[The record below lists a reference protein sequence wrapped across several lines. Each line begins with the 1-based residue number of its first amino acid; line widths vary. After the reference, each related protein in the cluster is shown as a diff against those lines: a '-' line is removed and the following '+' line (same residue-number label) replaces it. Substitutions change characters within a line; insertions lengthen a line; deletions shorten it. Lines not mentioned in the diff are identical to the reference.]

1 MRDYSFGNF
10 ISALRVRRGLS
21 QYQLGALVG
30 VSDKAVSKWENGVS
44 KPRMN
49 TIVKL
54 AEVLDIGTDELLA
67 CKYDTFNHKRKDLFA
82 MDEKIISK
90 AELKMKEMYGVVLL
104 YTEGMAICEDDWENL
119 WCAEMPEEFVTAG
132 DGIEI
137 DGLTPLEDL
146 PMEQQVRIKNE
157 LAALPEEYLDVLR
170 NYGGGEE

>member
-1 MRDYSFGNF
+1 
-10 ISALRVRRGLS
+10 
-21 QYQLGALVG
+21 
-30 VSDKAVSKWENGVS
+30 
-44 KPRMN
+44 
-49 TIVKL
+49 
-54 AEVLDIGTDELLA
+54 
-67 CKYDTFNHKRKDLFA
+67 
-82 MDEKIISK
+82 
-90 AELKMKEMYGVVLL
+90 MKEMYGVVLL

-137 DGLTPLEDL
+137 DGLTPFEDL